1 MKKSVVIGLALLL
14 VLSVSSHVYA
24 EYPEKALRVIVPF
37 PPGGGS
43 DRLTRM
49 LDRFSKEE
57 FGHNFI
63 FVYKSGAGGAI
74 GFSEISKA
82 KPNGYW
88 IGTINVPQMVLF
100 SLTGM
105 GDFKPDG
112 FEYICQ
118 VASDPQVLVSPGNSN
133 LKTLEQFI
141 EAAKQK
147 PGHVTVG
154 SPGGLSICDLA
165 TYKLMEEAGI
175 KVTIIPFKGGADM
188 NAALLG
194 GHVDAGMANIGVVTP
209 EKHNLNF
216 LAVTQKERHR
226 FIPDVPTFS
235 ELGFN
240 IETAIRRLYVAPKG
254 FDADKLKIV
263 EEKLKEIWGREAY
276 QKNMMK
282 AFFSPVWMSGK
293 EAQAVTQK
301 WYEDA
306 QQLLKKYK
314 K

>member
-1 MKKSVVIGLALLL
+1 MKKRVAIGLVLLL
-14 VLSVSSHVYA
+14 VLGVTSHVYA
-24 EYPEKALRVIVPF
+24 EYPAKALRVIVPF

-49 LDRFSKEE
+49 LDTFSKEV
-57 FGHNFI
+57 FGDSFI

-105 GDFKPDG
+105 GDFTPES

-118 VASDPQVLVSPGNSN
+118 VASDPQVLVTPGNSPI
-133 LKTLEQFI
+133 KTLDQFI
-141 EAAKQK
+141 QTAKEK
-147 PGHVTVG
+147 KGKLMVG
-154 SPGGLSICDLA
+154 SPGGLSIADLA
-165 TYKLMEEAGI
+165 VFKLMEQAGI
-175 KVTIIPFKGGADM
+175 KVTIIPHKGGADM

-194 GHVDAGMANIGVVTP
+194 GHIDAGMGQIGIITP
-209 EKHNLNF
+209 ERHNMNL

-226 FIPDVPTFS
+226 FIPDVPTFP

-240 IETAIRRLYVAPKG
+240 IETAIHRLYVAPKG
-254 FDADKLKIV
+254 IDAKKVKILEKKLKQ
-263 EEKLKEIWGREAY
+263 IWDHEAY
-276 QKNMMK
+276 HKNMVK
-282 AFFSPVWMSGK
+282 AFFSPVWLPGDK
-293 EAQAVTQK
+293 AEAVTKK
-301 WYEDA
+301 WFEDA
-306 QQLLKKYK
+306 QYLLKKYK
-314 K
+314 R